1 MSTELDDVRREVA
14 IANRMLFEL
23 GLATG
28 PTISLGHASMRLP
41 SEPDKFVVK
50 GRGYA
55 IDALASMQPEQ
66 MVTVDLEGYKVGGP
80 PATAAAG
87 EIKMH
92 SCLYKM
98 YPEVQSVVH
107 VHPRFTIVMG
117 LIEATIKPMSHE
129 GNKLV
134 RDPLPVYPHQRLI
147 ITEEHGMAVA
157 GLMGTGKAVL
167 LRGHGAVV
175 TGASL
180 EESVMNMVALEEQA
194 KLNWYAYCAVG
205 RDYPSVS
212 AEQVDEWHA
221 EGATAS
227 QLPHHKAAM
236 ADIPASKSPFG
247 STAPAGGRGAW
258 QYYADVVQKGM

>member
-1 MSTELDDVRREVA
+1 MSTELDDGRREVA

-55 IDALASMQPEQ
+55 SDALASMQPEQ

-117 LIEATIKPMSHE
+117 LIEAPIKPMYHD
-129 GNKLV
+129 GN
-134 RDPLPVYPHQRLI
+134 
-147 ITEEHGMAVA
+147 
-157 GLMGTGKAVL
+157 
-167 LRGHGAVV
+167 
-175 TGASL
+175 
-180 EESVMNMVALEEQA
+180 
-194 KLNWYAYCAVG
+194 
-205 RDYPSVS
+205 
-212 AEQVDEWHA
+212 
-221 EGATAS
+221 
-227 QLPHHKAAM
+227 
-236 ADIPASKSPFG
+236 
-247 STAPAGGRGAW
+247 
-258 QYYADVVQKGM
+258 